1 VHFKGLDAIS
11 SCHIVTDEM
20 SLLAKF
26 KELITK
32 EYVFDSTG
40 IDYYIHYS
48 ENQKFVNILSQN
60 IDEFIK

>member
-1 VHFKGLDAIS
+1 
-11 SCHIVTDEM
+11 VTDEM